1 MELQLA
7 TLQTKAN
14 PPVPGL
20 CDFFDFPEK
29 AWCFQLE
36 EDIKIQALGIAAC

>member
-7 TLQTKAN
+7 TVQAKAN
-14 PPVPGL
+14 PPVPRL
-20 CDFFDFPEK
+20 CDLFDFLEK

-36 EDIKIQALGIAAC
+36 EDIKIQALGITVC